1 MIFISLIL
9 DGIFSKWINP
19 LFTPLA
25 LIFLY
30 KNNDRYLYALLA
42 GFIYDIAYTDT
53 LFLNAIIF
61 VLLLYLVEL
70 IFKKIT
76 FNFLNVV
83 LISILIII
91 LYRVSIFLILVV
103 ISYID
108 FNLFNLL
115 YGILYS
121 LINIIF
127 VIIYYFISKKF
138 KTL

>member
-9 DGIFSKWINP
+9 DGIFSKWINS

-61 VLLLYLVEL
+61 VLLLYLIEL

-76 FNFLNVV
+76 FNFFNVV

-103 ISYID
+103 INYID

>member
-9 DGIFSKWINP
+9 DGIFSKWINS

-42 GFIYDIAYTDT
+42 GFFYDIAYTDT

-61 VLLLYLVEL
+61 VLLLYLIEL

-76 FNFLNVV
+76 FNFFNVV
-83 LISILIII
+83 LISILIIV

-103 ISYID
+103 INYID